1 MPLLFI
7 RGDITKIKA
16 DAIVNAANNSLLGGG
31 GVDGAIHRA
40 AGPELLAE
48 CMALHGC
55 ETGEAKITGG
65 YRLPCKYVI
74 HTVGPV
80 YRDGNHG
87 EAELLRNCYRNSL
100 MLAEKMQ
107 CESVAFPAISTGVY
121 GYPAAE
127 ATQIATETVSEFLK
141 THDMTVWLVFYGE
154 QKTQGD
160 PRLESYIRKTFE
172 PTPKYSAMSALSQ
185 SVMEAPA
192 PTADAMTL
200 GNAAG
205 ACMNSTGSG
214 LYSMES
220 CMDSEESSL
229 GSMEFCMD
237 SEDSSVDSEDSSV
250 DSEEACPESKESC
263 RENEGFSVD
272 SGKVAEARSEAVAGA
287 PGERRKAKRTGLFST
302 SFFKKAE
309 SAAAN
314 AVPAAKESMPDFR
327 GMLDESFSEMLLR
340 KIDESGMSDS
350 ECYRRANIDRKLFS
364 KIRSDAHYRPSK
376 PTAIAFALALKLD
389 RAETDELLLKAG
401 YALSGSSLFDVI
413 IRFFIEQKEYDIMKI
428 NEALFRYDQSLLGS

>member
-80 YRDGNHG
+80 YRGGNHG

-127 ATQIATETVSEFLK
+127 AEQIATETVGEFLK

-172 PTPKYSAMSALSQ
+172 PTPKYSFKSAQVQPVQEESAPFAGAMPFGN
-185 SVMEAPA
+185 EA
-192 PTADAMTL
+192 D
-200 GNAAG
+200 

-214 LYSMES
+214 LYSLES
-220 CMDSEESSL
+220 GMDSEEFSP
-229 GSMEFCMD
+229 
-237 SEDSSVDSEDSSV
+237 
-250 DSEEACPESKESC
+250 DSEESCPESGEFAMDIEESC
-263 RENEGFSVD
+263 AD
-272 SGKVAEARSEAVAGA
+272 SGKSDEARSKPAAGA
-287 PGERRKAKRTGLFST
+287 PGERRKAKRTGLFSA